1 MSQCKRERGK
11 TDSMRERKKK
21 DRICKEKQKQNKGTD
36 WVTKNVEEK

>member
-1 MSQCKRERGK
+1 MKETWGKMSQCKRERGK

-36 WVTKNVEEK
+36 